1 MDGYMP
7 SLVPTRKRERT
18 QGPPRG
24 DEDSGV
30 VIIRVRNQGQEAR
43 ALDGGRELAL
53 VLGLGAGDAAGDDL
67 AGLGQVLAQGVEI
80 LVVDLFHALGGELAE
95 LAAAEELGHLRA
107 PKKARGS
114 GGFGGVVGDF
124 GSADG

>member
-1 MDGYMP
+1 MKCP
-7 SLVPTRKRERT
+7 RRART
-18 QGPPRG
+18 VH
-24 DEDSGV
+24 SSV
-30 VIIRVRNQGQEAR
+30 VVVRVRDQGQETR

-95 LAAAEELGHLRA
+95 LAAAEELCLLYTSPSPRDRQKSRM
-107 PKKARGS
+107 PS
-114 GGFGGVVGDF
+114 
-124 GSADG
+124 SA